1 MQNIYTVNNFSD
13 IMVLQ
18 QEHTNMICNFTVDN
32 FKTFGQ
38 KVELD
43 FFANMNIKRLD
54 YNYLNVGEKNILKT
68 IGFYGPNN
76 TGKTCILMALASLRS
91 LMLNEPHASFKN
103 SFADMGD
110 ITNYS
115 VVYYINKSFY
125 EYVVSYNNKTRV
137 YEKESLCLLDYRSSA
152 YGSHTKIFER
162 SSSRLS
168 WIGLSSSNGKNLDL
182 SRMFS
187 LTFPFML
194 VFNNDT
200 NDVYT
205 KAKKDYLD
213 FANSISLIR
222 MDGALNIAKTISL
235 MQNDKKASEFIKE
248 FVKNCD
254 LHIDDF
260 GFEENVTSDTN
271 IDEELAIA
279 ENNPLFIK
287 ETLKFYSRHNGY
299 KVPSVLFDS
308 VGTKKLI
315 ALSGY
320 IYEAI
325 HDGKVLLVDEID
337 SSLHHLITK
346 AIVSMFNNML
356 NKKGQ
361 LIFTTHDTL
370 LLNVKELFRKDQLW
384 LISIG
389 DNNYSVAKR
398 FSDEFTSRDEDGVRG
413 DENDVTRYYLK
424 GRFGAIPTPDLF
436 NALVEATSDD

>member
-1 MQNIYTVNNFSD
+1 
-13 IMVLQ
+13 
-18 QEHTNMICNFTVDN
+18 MICSFTVDN
-32 FKTFGQ
+32 FKTFAQ
-38 KVELD
+38 KIELD

-54 YNYLNVGEKNILKT
+54 FNYLNIGEKNVLKT

-76 TGKTCILMALASLRS
+76 TGKTCMLMALASLKS
-91 LMLNEPHASFKN
+91 LMLNEPHTSFKN
-103 SFADMGD
+103 SFIDMGD
-110 ITNYS
+110 VTNYS
-115 VVYYINKSFY
+115 VTYFINGSVY
-125 EYVVSYNNKTRV
+125 EYLVSYNNKTRT
-137 YEKESLCLLDYRSSA
+137 YEKESLSLVEYKSNGYA
-152 YGSHTKIFER
+152 SHTKVFER
-162 SSSRLS
+162 SNTRLS
-168 WIGLSSSNGKNLDL
+168 WAGLSSNDGKRLDL

-187 LTFPFML
+187 LAFPFML
-194 VFNNDT
+194 VFNDDSNALF
-200 NDVYT
+200 V
-205 KAKKDYLD
+205 KAKQDYLA
-213 FANSISLIR
+213 FANSLSFLR

-235 MQNDKKASEFIKE
+235 MQNDKKAANFIRE

-260 GFEENVTSDTN
+260 GFDENITSDTN
-271 IDEELAIA
+271 IEEELAIA
-279 ENNPLFIK
+279 ENNPLFVK

-315 ALSGY
+315 ALAGY

-337 SSLHHLITK
+337 SSLHHLMTK
-346 AIVSMFNNML
+346 AIVAMFNNML
-356 NKKGQ
+356 NIKGQ

-370 LLNVKELFRKDQLW
+370 LFNVRELFRKDQLW

-389 DNNYSVAKR
+389 NNNYSEAKR
-398 FSDEFTSRDEDGVRG
+398 FSDAFTSRDEDGIRG

-436 NALVEATSDD
+436 NALEEAAF

>member
-1 MQNIYTVNNFSD
+1 MIWKFTVN
-13 IMVLQ
+13 
-18 QEHTNMICNFTVDN
+18 N
-32 FKTFGQ
+32 FKTFGK

-54 YNYLNVGEKNILKT
+54 FNYLNVGEKNILKT

-76 TGKTCILMALASLRS
+76 TGKTCILMALASLKS
-91 LMLNEPHASFKN
+91 LMLNEPHTSFKN

-110 ITNYS
+110 VTNYS
-115 VVYYINKSFY
+115 VTYFINGSFY
-125 EYVVSYNNKTRV
+125 EYSVSYNNNTKV
-137 YEKESLCLLDYRSSA
+137 YEKESLYLVEYKTSVNSNR
-152 YGSHTKIFER
+152 TRVFER

-168 WIGLSSSNGKNLDL
+168 WAGLASSESRQLDL
-182 SRMFS
+182 TRMFS

-200 NDVYT
+200 NELFT
-205 KAKKDYLD
+205 KAKKDYLA

-222 MDGALNIAKTISL
+222 MDGPLNIAKTISL
-235 MQNDKKASEFIKE
+235 MQNDRKAAEFIKE

-260 GFEENVTSDTN
+260 GFDENISSDTN
-271 IDEELAIA
+271 IEEELAIA

-287 ETLKFYSRHNGY
+287 ETLKFYSKHNGY

-308 VGTKKLI
+308 VGTKKLV

-346 AIVSMFNNML
+346 AIVAMFNNML
-356 NKKGQ
+356 NTKGQ
-361 LIFTTHDTL
+361 LVFTTHDAL

-389 DNNYSVAKR
+389 SDNYSEATR
-398 FSDEFTSRDEDGVRG
+398 FSDAFTARDQDGIRG

-436 NALVEATSDD
+436 NALEEAASDD

>member
-1 MQNIYTVNNFSD
+1 MICKFTVN
-13 IMVLQ
+13 
-18 QEHTNMICNFTVDN
+18 N

-54 YNYLNVGEKNILKT
+54 YNYLNIGEKNVLKT

-91 LMLNEPHASFKN
+91 LMLNEPHTSFKN
-103 SFADMGD
+103 SFADLGD

-115 VVYYINKSFY
+115 VTYFVNNSFY
-125 EYVVSYNNKTRV
+125 EYSTSYNNKTRI
-137 YEKESLCLLDYRSSA
+137 YEKESLYLVDYKTSTN
-152 YGSHTKIFER
+152 GSRTKIFER
-162 SSSRLS
+162 SNTRLS
-168 WIGLSSSNGKNLDL
+168 WAGLDSSNSRHLDL
-182 SRMFS
+182 TRMFS

-194 VFNNDT
+194 VFNNDS
-200 NDVYT
+200 NELFA
-205 KAKKDYLD
+205 KAKKDYLA

-222 MDGALNIAKTISL
+222 MDGPLNIAKTISL
-235 MQNDKKASEFIKE
+235 MQNDKKATQFIKE

-260 GFEENVTSDTN
+260 GFDENISSDAN
-271 IDEELAIA
+271 IEEELAIA
-279 ENNPLFIK
+279 ENNPLFVK
-287 ETLKFYSRHNGY
+287 ETLKFYSKHNGY

-308 VGTKKLI
+308 VGTKKLV

-346 AIVSMFNNML
+346 AIVAMFNNML
-356 NKKGQ
+356 NTKGQ
-361 LIFTTHDTL
+361 LIFTTHDAL

-389 DNNYSVAKR
+389 NDNYSEATR
-398 FSDEFTSRDEDGVRG
+398 FSVAFTARDEGGIRG
-413 DENDVTRYYLK
+413 DENDVTHYYLK

-436 NALVEATSDD
+436 NALEEATSND

>member
-1 MQNIYTVNNFSD
+1 
-13 IMVLQ
+13 
-18 QEHTNMICNFTVDN
+18 MICNFTVDN

-38 KVELD
+38 KIELD
-43 FFANMNIKRLD
+43 FFANMNIKRLE

-76 TGKTCILMALASLRS
+76 TGKTCILMALASLKS
-91 LMLNEPHASFKN
+91 LMLNEPHTSFKN
-103 SFADMGD
+103 SFADMGN

-115 VVYYINKSFY
+115 VVYFINRSFY
-125 EYVVSYNNKTRV
+125 EYSVSYNNQTRM
-137 YEKESLCLLDYRSSA
+137 YEKESLSLIEYKNSA
-152 YGSHTKIFER
+152 YGNRTKIFER
-162 SSSRLS
+162 SGSRLS
-168 WIGLSSSNGKNLDL
+168 WIGFSSN
-182 SRMFS
+182 SRSVDFTKMFS
-187 LTFPFML
+187 LNFPFML
-194 VFNNDT
+194 VFNNEESDLF
-200 NDVYT
+200 V

-213 FANSISLIR
+213 FANSLCLLR
-222 MDGALNIAKTISL
+222 MDGPLNIAKTITL
-235 MQNDKKASEFIKE
+235 MQNDQKAASFIKE

-260 GFEENVTSDTN
+260 GFEENISSDTN
-271 IDEELAIA
+271 IEEELAIA
-279 ENNPLFIK
+279 ENNPLFVK

-346 AIVSMFNNML
+346 AIVAMFNNML
-356 NKKGQ
+356 NTKGQ
-361 LIFTTHDTL
+361 LVFTTHDTL

-389 DNNYSVAKR
+389 DNNYSEAKR
-398 FSDEFTSRDEDGVRG
+398 FSDAFTSRDEDGIRG
-413 DENDVTRYYLK
+413 DESDVTRYYLK

-436 NALVEATSDD
+436 NALEEATSND